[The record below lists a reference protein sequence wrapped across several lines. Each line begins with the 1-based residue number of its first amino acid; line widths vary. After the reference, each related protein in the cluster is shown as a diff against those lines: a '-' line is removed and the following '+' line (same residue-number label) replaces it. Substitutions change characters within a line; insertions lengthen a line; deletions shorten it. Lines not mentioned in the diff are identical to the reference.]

1 MPQPVHFICDRGT
14 MEHYFRFECV
24 DGSEGLQESYALRYQ
39 VYCLERGFLPAADYP
54 NASESDDCDDR
65 SLHFGAFYKDGGLAG
80 TARLIQGTL
89 AELPVARRCVIDP
102 SALPP
107 GSKSMPVLEISR
119 LAVSRAFRR
128 RATDGALP
136 DQFEDRTPPPAP
148 AAHRRRGCPELVLGL
163 YKIMY
168 HETKR
173 RGVDWWFAAME
184 QTLVRLL
191 QRCHFSFHAIGP
203 EVDYYGPVAPYI
215 ARISDLEAEVYAHR
229 PDLLREFAD
238 GLERELWPLQLS

>member
-1 MPQPVHFICDRGT
+1 MPRPVHFICDRST

-24 DGSEGLQESYALRYQ
+24 DGSEALQASYALRYE

-54 NASESDDCDDR
+54 DASESDDCDDR

-80 TARLIQGTL
+80 TARLIQGAL
-89 AELPVARRCVIDP
+89 AELPVARRCVIDR
-102 SALPP
+102 SVLPP
-107 GSKSMPVLEISR
+107 GSDSTPVLEISR

-128 RATDGALP
+128 RATDGVLP
-136 DQFEDRTPPPAP
+136 DQFRERSPPAAPPP
-148 AAHRRRGCPELVLGL
+148 HRRRSCPELVLGL
-163 YKIMY
+163 YKVMY
-168 HETKR
+168 QETKR
-173 RGVDWWFAAME
+173 RGVEWWFAAME

-203 EVDYYGPVAPYI
+203 EVDYYGPVAAYV
-215 ARISDLEAEVYAHR
+215 ARISDLETEVYAHQ

-238 GLERELWPLQLS
+238 GLERDLWPQQLK